1 MQATLQLLQ
10 EEREIRKAL
19 QEAQD
24 LFFCILLHLLLQAA
38 QQFN

>member
-1 MQATLQLLQ
+1 MLYLIIMQQELLK
-10 EEREIRKAL
+10 RKAL

-24 LFFCILLHLLLQAA
+24 LLFCILLHLLMQAA